1 MNVKV
6 EPDHSEVDEGVV
18 KARVSGEIDPSTAPA
33 LLAELEALI
42 FTGAPRELVV
52 DFAGVSF
59 IDSSGLRSV
68 IDIHN
73 QMRARGG
80 VLVLENPSEKTRRL
94 LEITG
99 LTDHLE
105 LR

>member
-1 MNVKV
+1 MIV
-6 EPDHSEVDEGVV
+6 EPDHSLVDEGVV
-18 KARVSGEIDPSTAPA
+18 RVRVSGDIDPSTAPTFA
-33 LLAELEALI
+33 GELQALI

-52 DFAGVSF
+52 DLSGVTF
-59 IDSSGLRSV
+59 IDSSGLRAV
-68 IDIHN
+68 IDVHN
-73 QMRARGG
+73 LMRDRGG
-80 VLVLENPSEKTRRL
+80 VLVLEDPSEKARRL

>member
-1 MNVKV
+1 MVV
-6 EPDHSEVDEGVV
+6 EPDHSLVDDGVV
-18 KARVSGEIDPSTAPA
+18 RALVSGDIDPSTAPRFAGELQA
-33 LLAELEALI
+33 LV

-52 DFAGVSF
+52 DFSGVTF
-59 IDSSGLRSV
+59 IDSSGLRAV

-73 QMRARGG
+73 LMRDRGG
-80 VLVLENPSEKTRRL
+80 KLVLENPSVKARRL
-94 LEITG
+94 LEVTG

>member
-1 MNVKV
+1 MVI
-6 EPDHSEVDEGVV
+6 EPDHSLVDEGVV
-18 KARVSGEIDPSTAPA
+18 GARVSGEIDPATAPA
-33 LLAELEALI
+33 LAGELRALI

-52 DFAGVSF
+52 DLSGVTF
-59 IDSSGLRSV
+59 IDSTGLRAV

-73 QMRARGG
+73 LMRDRGG
-80 VLVLENPSEKTRRL
+80 VLVLENLSGKARRL